1 MISQESIIE
10 KKFKKLNL
18 KLLFSILTLVIISSF
33 VLFFLHFKELEHH
46 IFPQIEKKNK
56 IVGMILEKDL
66 ERALNYDIPLEK
78 LKRVD
83 AFFQDILKD
92 HKEILF
98 LSICDKDGKFLYK
111 TPADKKILDVVLSN
125 NKPNLKM
132 EKHDTFY
139 HSSFGLS
146 HKDQVTGILHI
157 GTNANYIAS
166 TLNEISYDAIIILII
181 SLVIAAQIIF
191 FIIHVNLTNPIEKL
205 IEISHNA
212 KMKNISIVNL
222 SSTKDEIGS
231 ILKGL
236 NSLLMTL
243 NLKSQTLFKKIKTAA
258 KKFDHLK
265 EFQDIN
271 EQVKAIAKAHTFSHQ
286 KNQNEYS
293 QINHIATPI
302 FLFIFAEML
311 PISFLATYG
320 SIYYEPIFN
329 IPKDIVI
336 GLPVIA
342 FMLVCALFTPFS
354 GQLADKYGLK
364 KTFLWGV
371 GISGFGYIAIVFA
384 TSILALTFIRCVNAI
399 GFALSCTTSQAI
411 LANSKTKNAGSS
423 SNAFLFAFAAAT
435 LCGAPIGAILAEN
448 IGYNATFMLA
458 GTISLIL
465 GFMAYKFII
474 DPPLAHNIVTHGQI
488 SNMKILFKDR
498 QFFRLL
504 AFSGLPSK
512 IMYSGLLFF
521 LVPVYLTKIGTSQS
535 VIGRIT
541 MLYGLCLLIMSPLLS
556 KVLPKSTQTRW
567 HVFLGTL
574 LMSLSCINII
584 IYIYAFQNTSIISF
598 IIAVLFLGIGHAL
611 QINASMS
618 IIFTISSNHPSKL
631 GQATIISIYNS
642 IERYGSVLGPL
653 LCAII
658 ISYYSIEHALIWISI
673 LTFVPSIL
681 MLRQFYKWRQ

>member
-1 MISQESIIE
+1 MISKESIIE
-10 KKFKKLNL
+10 RKFKKLHL
-18 KLLFSILTLVIISSF
+18 KLLLSILTLVIISSF
-33 VLFFLHFKELEHH
+33 ALFFLHFKELENHVL
-46 IFPQIEKKNK
+46 PEIEKKNK
-56 IVGMILEKDL
+56 AVGMLLEKDL

-78 LKRVD
+78 LKRMDV
-83 AFFQDILKD
+83 FFQDILKD

-98 LSICDKDGKFLYK
+98 LAVSNTNGKILYNTK
-111 TPADKKILDVVLSN
+111 LDKKKLDVVTVN

-132 EKHDTFY
+132 EKHDNFY
-139 HSSFGLS
+139 HSSFGLN
-146 HKDQVTGILHI
+146 HQEKIAGILHI
-157 GTNANYIAS
+157 GTNANYISS
-166 TLNEISYDAIIILII
+166 TLNEISYDALIILII
-181 SLVIAAQIIF
+181 SLVIAAEIIF

-205 IEISHNA
+205 IEVSKNA
-212 KMKNISIVNL
+212 RMKSVSINNIY
-222 SSTKDEIGS
+222 SSKDEIGS
-231 ILKGL
+231 ILNGF
-236 NSLLMTL
+236 NSLLMAL
-243 NLKSQTLFKKIKTAA
+243 RLKSQTVLKKIKASA

-265 EFQDIN
+265 EFQEIKA
-271 EQVKAIAKAHTFSHQ
+271 KAISKAHTFGHQ

-293 QINHIATPI
+293 QTPHIRTPI

-320 SIYYEPIFN
+320 SIFYEPVFN

-371 GISGFGYIAIVFA
+371 AISGFGYIAIVFA
-384 TSILALTFIRCVNAI
+384 NSILALTLIRCINAI

-411 LANSKTKNAGSS
+411 LARARTKNGESS
-423 SNAFLFAFAAAT
+423 SNTFLFAFASAT
-435 LCGAPIGAILAEN
+435 LCGAPIGAILAQN
-448 IGYNATFMLA
+448 IGYNATFFLS
-458 GTISLIL
+458 GVISLIL
-465 GFMAYKFII
+465 GALAYKFII
-474 DPPLAHNIVTHGQI
+474 DPPQIRSTIIGNQI
-488 SNMKILFKDR
+488 SNMKILFKDP
-498 QFFRLL
+498 QFLKLL
-504 AFSGLPSK
+504 ILSGLPSK

-541 MLYGLCLLIMSPLLS
+541 MLYGLCLLIMSPFLA
-556 KVLPKSTQTRW
+556 KVLPKSNQTKW

-574 LMSLSCINII
+574 LMSLSCISII
-584 IYIYAFQNTSIISF
+584 IYIYAFQDTSIISF
-598 IIAVLFLGIGHAL
+598 VIAILFLGIGHAL

-618 IIFTISSNHPSKL
+618 IIFTLSNHHHSNL

-653 LCAII
+653 ICAVI
-658 ISYYSIEHALIWISI
+658 ISYYSIEYALIWISI
-673 LTFVPSIL
+673 LTFVPSLL
-681 MLRQFYKWRQ
+681 MLHQFYRWRAK